1 MAGGAANVAAANVLA
16 LVLLA
21 GGPAAAAGAGAGA
34 GWRRLVV
41 LANRRRKVAGRRW
54 LLIVSAVLLLSTLG
68 SDCPFLLL
76 PVAAVIERVVRRSSS
91 LCAFCTLGSGW
102 AMFVVAGVVTGLGF
116 VGAADCTMVGLRWI
130 TCCVAST
137 SSWSSRA
144 SCPVLPLAIPCKA
157 VTQSPMACII
167 LSACVKVGFV
177 MFLCWNWMVSVR
189 RSPLVSLMAAAWVR

>member
-1 MAGGAANVAAANVLA
+1 MTAIAWCTSFSSLEIRRVSRRNWRRLRCRPTAAALPNTFSGRDRRVGGWIPDICAARAARVPMAGGAANVAAANVLA

-21 GGPAAAAGAGAGA
+21 GGPAAGAGAGAGA

-76 PVAAVIERVVRRSSS
+76 PVGAVIERVVRRSSS

-102 AMFVVAGVVTGLGF
+102 AMLVVAGVVTGLGF
-116 VGAADCTMVGLRWI
+116 VGAADCTMVGL
-130 TCCVAST
+130 
-137 SSWSSRA
+137 
-144 SCPVLPLAIPCKA
+144 
-157 VTQSPMACII
+157 
-167 LSACVKVGFV
+167 
-177 MFLCWNWMVSVR
+177 
-189 RSPLVSLMAAAWVR
+189 